1 MRNKYFRIFALL
13 LMGIY
18 NICTYADEYKC
29 NYEITPDGQLR
40 IIAVYNYYPDRN
52 ITVFI
57 DGSNQQ
63 ANCGTIAANGGSL
76 NINRY
81 CKKFVKIAVQG
92 GDMFTI
98 MDAESTIANWK
109 KNQQE
114 NLDRLNVT
122 LTEEQPS
129 YTPSTHRTNNV
140 SGKTIKPLQA
150 ADVIAAFSAHID
162 TTVYYSNAYMQ
173 TMNAE
178 IDKYIKALQYMKQE
192 SKEAYIKE
200 EQLNGYV
207 TDAQKNLQQHKN
219 DVEAFIYEFLINN
232 YPNVNI
238 NDKQTCLNEMHK
250 ILSGK
255 LTEREDA
262 IARLND
268 AMSNGEVTAWFNEL
282 TNNKSM
288 LLNIATGIII
298 LIVLIFITYRIR
310 KHHQSRRPTVIPEDK
325 IQQNAQADIV
335 VRRKTTSILKKQSL
349 EDVHN
354 NPAYMKIDC
363 IDFCDNSAVRRIYF
377 KNSCIKEIYNMYAE
391 DLRNPENP
399 NEDGCMVLGRWVYD
413 KEKDEYYISL
423 EEIVKPGDDA
433 VFKEFELNFGGKIKL
448 KVSEK
453 LRKLRRETNL
463 QYDMTCWVHSHPG
476 LGVFFSNPDSNVQM
490 QLKHPTH
497 PRFLT
502 AIVIDILT
510 PNQELGIFTFKHD
523 MTINSRPELKKLYSL
538 EEMYRWAVESD
549 RSSFKPEDYYNIML
563 SASNRINQ
571 CYDIALSNS
580 AIIDMCQMESEQQI
594 GLTGWVHGYSCQND
608 KRNSYVILSVSKE
621 ETMADN
627 ENLGF
632 FIIGTHRSLP
642 TIRKT
647 IANVTSK
654 ILFVLFY
661 STTDDMLTSIPM
673 IDGVLSSDEKYY
685 GEQKLE
691 ELKIWTRRKR

>member
-1 MRNKYFRIFALL
+1 MIL
-13 LMGIY
+13 
-18 NICTYADEYKC
+18 
-29 NYEITPDGQLR
+29 
-40 IIAVYNYYPDRN
+40 AVYNYYPDRN

-76 NINRY
+76 TINRY
-81 CKKFVKIAVQG
+81 CEKFVKIAVQG
-92 GDMFTI
+92 GNMFTAL
-98 MDAESTIANWK
+98 DAETIIGNWK
-109 KNQQE
+109 KSHLQ
-114 NLDRLNVT
+114 NVDT
-122 LTEEQPS
+122 ILSEEEISLTSGINGTEQTRHKTDH
-129 YTPSTHRTNNV
+129 TPR
-140 SGKTIKPLQA
+140 KPIKALQA
-150 ADVIAAFSAHID
+150 ADVIAAFNAHLD
-162 TTVYYSNAYMQ
+162 TAVYYSNTYMQ

-178 IDKYIKALQYMKQE
+178 IDKYVKALQYMKQE

-207 TDAQKNLQQHKN
+207 TDAQRNLQQHKN
-219 DVEAFIYEFLINN
+219 DAEAFIYEFLINN
-232 YPNVNI
+232 YSNVNI

-268 AMSNGEVTAWFNEL
+268 AMGHEDVTAWFNKL
-282 TNNKSM
+282 TNDKSILM
-288 LLNIATGIII
+288 NIATVIIL
-298 LIVLIFITYRIR
+298 LIVLVLIIYKIR
-310 KHHQSRRPTVIPEDK
+310 KHYQSPKPTVIPEDK

-354 NPAYMKIDC
+354 NPAYLKIDC
-363 IDFCDNSAVRRIYF
+363 IDFCENSAVRRIYF

-399 NEDGCMVLGRWVYD
+399 NEDGCMVLGRWVHD
-413 KEKDEYYISL
+413 KEKDEYYVSL
-423 EEIVKPGDDA
+423 EVIVKPGDDA
-433 VFKEFELNFGGKIKL
+433 VFKEYELNFGGKIKL

-476 LGVFFSNPDSNVQM
+476 LGIFFSNADSNVQM

-497 PRFLT
+497 PKFLT

-510 PNQELGIFTFKHD
+510 PNQELGIFTFKQD

-538 EEMYRWAVESD
+538 EKMYKWAVESD
-549 RSSFKPEDYYNIML
+549 RNSFKPEDYYNIML
-563 SASNRINQ
+563 SASNRVNQ
-571 CYDIALSNS
+571 CYDVALSNS

-594 GLTGWVHGYSCQND
+594 GLTGWVHGYPCQKD
-608 KRNSYVILSVSKE
+608 GRNSYVILSVSKE
-621 ETMADN
+621 GTIADN

-642 TIRKT
+642 TIRKA

-673 IDGVLSSDEKYY
+673 IDGVLSADETYY